1 MPCRGGGGGEEK
13 GGGGVGWRG
22 GGVAKYNGVVKVQL
36 RMCWVLL
43 LLCVLLALVGLV
55 SLFSKMRRGLNVAAA
70 RFGELNF
77 IGGLFRQSL
86 DYGHLERWSR
96 PPYDL

>member
-1 MPCRGGGGGEEK
+1 MIFVLCQRWMPCRGGGGGEEK

-43 LLCVLLALVGLV
+43 LLCVLLASWV
-55 SLFSKMRRGLNVAAA
+55 
-70 RFGELNF
+70 GELVLKDEKRF
-77 IGGLFRQSL
+77 
-86 DYGHLERWSR
+86 
-96 PPYDL
+96 